1 MAQEPEIMALNP
13 IYQTRIITFAI
24 VNPVYACIGLIHAK
38 KTVIHCQGR
47 AKGCDL
53 LYTYREQNER
63 SRVSSKLEKLT
74 IILIFFAAYYG
85 ILYHP
90 TLPVFIN
97 EFNTVDGSIYAA
109 RFVDVCTSLILFL
122 SVIFLLI
129 PKYLEKRR
137 IFLFTVFSLA
147 LIALLSVLEFGLDQ
161 VILRLFNLPTGPDE
175 ISDKMI
181 TFYRRKSYDFP
192 ILPVNLGVYTLG
204 ILYGISRDWIRKYRQ
219 ESKMIQEKMK
229 ADIDLLRSQINPH
242 FFFNALNNIY
252 AISQRNM
259 DNEAGQAI
267 MKLSGLMRYMIYDSD
282 VAEISLVRELEHIEN
297 YLEVAR
303 LKFDK
308 NDKLDLILEKDGN
321 FRNHKIAPLLL
332 IPFVENA
339 FKHGVGS
346 KGEGYIHLNFR
357 MNGDELHFQIENPI
371 RIKKES
377 WKKHPG
383 IGLDNVKKRLQMIYP
398 DRHRLD
404 ISDSERKFKVRLTI
418 RLKE

>member
-1 MAQEPEIMALNP
+1 MAQEPEILALKP
-13 IYQTRIITFAI
+13 IYRTEIITRAAM
-24 VNPVYACIGLIHAK
+24 NPVHVCTGRIHAIK
-38 KTVIHCQGR
+38 SVIHGQIR
-47 AKGCDL
+47 AIGCDL

-63 SRVSSKLEKLT
+63 LRVSSKLEKMI
-74 IILIFFAAYYG
+74 IILVFFAAYYG

-109 RFVDVCTSLILFL
+109 RFVDVGTSLLLFL
-122 SVIFLLI
+122 SVVFFLI

-137 IFLFTVFSLA
+137 IFPFILFSLA
-147 LIALLSVLEFGLDQ
+147 LIACLSFLEFGLDQ

-175 ISDKMI
+175 ISDKMM

-192 ILPVNLGVYTLG
+192 ILPVNLVVYTLG
-204 ILYGISRDWIRKYRQ
+204 ILYGLSRDWIKKYRQ
-219 ESKMIQEKMK
+219 ENRMIQEKMR

-252 AISQRNM
+252 AITQRNR
-259 DNEAGQAI
+259 DDEAGQAI
-267 MKLSGLMRYMIYDSD
+267 MKLSELMRYMIYDSN
-282 VAEISLVRELEHIEN
+282 VAAISLVRELEHIDN

-308 NDKLDLILEKDGN
+308 KDKLDIVLEKGGD

-346 KGEGYIHLNFR
+346 KGDGYIHLSFHL
-357 MNGDELHFQIENPI
+357 NGGELDFQIENPI
-371 RIKKES
+371 LEKEES

-404 ISDSERKFKVRLTI
+404 ISDSEGEFKVRLTI
-418 RLKE
+418 RLEE